1 MILFYLLGLFVCFFS
16 FFLSSFQFLSI
27 LVVLEN
33 LNVLILFISS
43 IVDSGSGSLCFLVF
57 IVVATIEVTLSLV
70 VLSRLWSQNLITS

>member
-1 MILFYLLGLFVCFFS
+1 MSLLYLFGLFIVFFS

-33 LNVLILFISS
+33 LNVLILLNSCLLDSS
-43 IVDSGSGSLCFLVF
+43 SGNLCFLVF

>member
-1 MILFYLLGLFVCFFS
+1 MSFLFFLGLFVIFFS

-33 LNVLILFISS
+33 LNVLVLLVSCLI
-43 IVDSGSGSLCFLVF
+43 DSTSGNLCFIVF

-70 VLSRLWSQNLITS
+70 VLSRLWSQNIITS